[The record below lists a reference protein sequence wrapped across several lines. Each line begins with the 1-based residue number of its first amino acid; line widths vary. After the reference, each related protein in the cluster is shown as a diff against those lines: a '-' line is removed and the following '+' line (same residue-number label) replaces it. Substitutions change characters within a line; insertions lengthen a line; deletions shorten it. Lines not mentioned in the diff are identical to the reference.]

1 MQVIRKQN
9 LANSFFNGLPF
20 KVQKLQGS
28 TYWYQTCFSH
38 SFIHYPI
45 ESQLTLG
52 NERRG
57 CFEEVSETREP
68 STGITCLDI
77 VPIESPHNLTDP
89 SQMETLCQRFHP
101 DSQNQQ
107 RYVTG
112 TRIQTRGKGKKKS
125 HKLNTCQ
132 FHNLDNCS
140 QGAEVKTMSQGD
152 FLFIFI
158 HWSVHKTKC
167 DNLWY
172 HGHTSGQKHFI
183 NSKLCSFVV
192 QLLVLENYVM

>member
-158 HWSVHKTKC
+158 HCIKQSVIMYGTMVILVVRSTLLILNYAHLLSSFWCWKIMLC
-167 DNLWY
+167 NL
-172 HGHTSGQKHFI
+172 
-183 NSKLCSFVV
+183 
-192 QLLVLENYVM
+192 